1 MTVKVYSSKENYK
14 KKITSAEYK
23 HVKSITE
30 DRFTWMIKITTFSD
44 FEIYLDEKNV
54 YLIETLYKD

>member
-1 MTVKVYSSKENYK
+1 MTVKVYSSKESYK
-14 KKITSAEYK
+14 KKITSTEYK